1 MYLTGEFQHSLDP
14 KVRLTLPASFR
25 KQLDKSVVL
34 VPVPFENA
42 IYGFT
47 PEGHEAWVQSY
58 FPEGFNP
65 RSRRDQQLRRKLNAA
80 AVTVEIDQAG
90 RVALGKLPDGTLAKR
105 KIEREVTVIGNAD
118 HFEIWAPA
126 EYAAV
131 SAQYAEDE
139 DDLFFDD

>member
-1 MYLTGEFQHSLDP
+1 MYLTGEYQHSLDP
-14 KVRLTLPASFR
+14 KVRLTLPAGFR

-65 RSRRDQQLRRKLNAA
+65 RSRKDQQLRRSLNAR

-105 KIEREVTVIGNAD
+105 GIEREVTVIGNAD
-118 HFEIWAPA
+118 HFEIWSPE
-126 EYAAV
+126 EYQAV
-131 SAQYAEDE
+131 SAQYAQDE